1 MAQHMEMNKNDHKDW
16 YKNYTRHF
24 IYHTGTNQL
33 IFYNYFTVAN
43 NNTQNTR
50 GVSMGVVNSSTLM
63 RTLIFNTSAIYQKKY
78 NK

>member
-1 MAQHMEMNKNDHKDW
+1 MVQHLGMNEADKKDW

-24 IYHTGTNQL
+24 IYHTGTKQL
-33 IFYNYFTVAN
+33 IFYNYFTVVN

-50 GVSMGVVNSSTLM
+50 GVSMGVVNSSILM
-63 RTLIFNTSAIYQKKY
+63 RTMILNTSAIYQKKY